1 MIRYSL
7 TSPRSTANGGGQRLR
22 GAWHDRFVDRN
33 NSWADEAAR
42 RLHSRLRQWQPADA
56 ALASVRAHNPSF
68 GLNDCFIEATIVDR
82 LYQTNVNDLART
94 ADRLHAVLSADRSEE
109 LLGGMLTT
117 GAAAIF
123 PVAPHSKLAPENSL
137 TAYDV
142 AAGATL
148 LGEDQIKS
156 IRQSASL
163 MRPNFYGAA
172 LKLFQ
177 ERHNLPFTDLM
188 HSHILD
194 PLKQQL
200 SPEGRHAV
208 EPCAGD

>member
-1 MIRYSL
+1 
-7 TSPRSTANGGGQRLR
+7 
-22 GAWHDRFVDRN
+22 VDK
-33 NSWADEAAR
+33 
-42 RLHSRLRQWQPADA
+42 
-56 ALASVRAHNPSF
+56 
-68 GLNDCFIEATIVDR
+68 
-82 LYQTNVNDLART
+82 T
-94 ADRLHAVLSADRSEE
+94 ADGRRTKPDKKRR
-109 LLGGMLTT
+109 T
-117 GAAAIF
+117 GQNDGSRTPPPHGTVAIF

-148 LGEDQIKS
+148 LSEDQIKS

-200 SPEGRHAV
+200 SPEGTARR
-208 EPCAGD
+208 